1 MKLSMGL
8 SIAIPASLV
17 SDIPHL
23 REKTS
28 TIGMIGRAAAI
39 FRVKEIIIF
48 PDQPKKDQKKEANLI
63 KLILSY
69 METPQYL
76 RKRLFKIRPELR
88 YVGVLPPLRTPHHP
102 LARSSE
108 DLKIGEF
115 REGVVVSS
123 SRRGSKIYIGVE
135 KPAFIREVKL
145 PVGKRVTVKI
155 VGLNSEIE
163 AVLAERDEIKAYW
176 GYKVSLLKQSLGK
189 ILKSKRWDL
198 IIATSKYGSDFM
210 KVKNRLSEQWK
221 TARSKLVVFGAPTAS
236 LYEILERENL
246 NLNELADFVVNTIP
260 KQGTETVRTEEA
272 VYASLA
278 VLNVYLSNNQT

>member
-39 FRVKEIIIF
+39 FRVEEIIIF
-48 PDQPKKDQKKEANLI
+48 PDQPKKDQRKEANLI

-102 LARSSE
+102 LARSSQ

-123 SRRGSKIYIGVE
+123 SKRGSKVYIGVE
-135 KPAFIREVKL
+135 KPAFVREVKL

-163 AVLAERDEIKAYW
+163 AVLARRDEIRDYW
-176 GYKVSLLKQSLGK
+176 GYRVIVSERSLGE
-189 ILKSKRWDL
+189 ILKNWDL
-198 IIATSKYGSDFM
+198 IIATSKYGVPFM
-210 KVKNRLSEQWK
+210 RVKDE
-221 TARSKLVVFGAPTAS
+221 LVQKWRKAKRRIVLFGSPSAG
-236 LYEILERENL
+236 LYEILKLEGL
-246 NLNELADFVVNTIP
+246 NLDEIADFVVNTIP
-260 KQGTETVRTEEA
+260 LQGVETVRTEEA

-278 VLNVYLSNNQT
+278 IFNLFISSDNQV